1 MRALLLC
8 VGLLCMAIASATAP
22 IDLYIVCNS
31 DGSNPA
37 MSGDDFSALLPTVN
51 AYFAQVGM
59 SFYLRSQQTIAS
71 NEWRTIV
78 YGSEAADELRRKIPA
93 TGGVKMFA
101 VENVVGGAQAFCGDR
116 GIIFSRQCSA
126 NTIAHELGHACGL
139 DDIYI
144 QKTFTN
150 AANVGVTVAVEGPAS
165 SGRMPLDWGRY
176 ENGVLQSTLIEKL
189 LMYGGVSGTECD
201 LTAGDVYGVG
211 MSAATNEVTGVVYY
225 PYELKMV
232 PVGFWLHGN
241 RSPQSQ

>member
-1 MRALLLC
+1 MMI
-8 VGLLCMAIASATAP
+8 GKASAP
-22 IDLYIVCNS
+22 IDLYIVCNT
-31 DGSNPA
+31 DGTMPV
-37 MSGDDFSALLPTVN
+37 MTGDAFTNKLPEIN

-59 SFYLRSQQTIAS
+59 SFYLRAQSAIS
-71 NEWRTIV
+71 NDEYRV
-78 YGSEAADELRRKIPA
+78 VAYGSEKADILRMSIPA
-93 TGGVKMFA
+93 TGGVKLFA
-101 VENVVGGAQAFCGDR
+101 VERIGEDVRAFCGDY
-116 GIIFSRQCSA
+116 GIIFTPQCSA

-150 AANVGVTVAVEGPAS
+150 AANEEVTVAVDGPAS
-165 SGRMPLDWGRY
+165 SERMPLDWGRY
-176 ENGVLQSTLIEKL
+176 ENGVQQSDLIEKL
-189 LMYGGVSGTECD
+189 LMYGDVSGTECD

-211 MSAATNEVTGVVYY
+211 MSVATNEVTGVVYY